1 MTHSPRPVSCKGQ
14 ALLDT
19 PLLNKGT
26 AFTYDERSAFDLHG
40 RLPAAVHTLEE
51 QVSQAYNTVM
61 SKPDTLSRHVYV
73 RSLQDSNETLFYA
86 LLTRHLTEMMPLVYT
101 PGVGQACQEFSH
113 IWQRPRGL
121 FISADQQDHIA
132 DLIASPEYD
141 AVKLIIVT
149 DGERI
154 LGLGDLGAN
163 GMGIPIGKISL
174 YTACAGLNPD
184 MMLPITLDV
193 GTNNET
199 LRNDPAYI
207 GSRTP
212 RLRGD
217 AYQQFIEE
225 FVTAITTRWPHILLH
240 WEDFAG
246 PNAAPLLERY
256 RERVL
261 SFNDD
266 IQGTAA
272 IATAAILSGVK
283 ANRETLSQQTIAIV
297 GGGSA
302 GCGIADQLF
311 QAMLAEGTSEQ
322 EARARFFMFDRPG
335 LLTQDMPSLTA
346 GQKRFA
352 RSEPSH
358 NGTGR
363 SLEEVVN
370 TEHPT
375 ILIGVSGQAG
385 LFTETIIRSMGE
397 HCARPLI
404 FPLSNP
410 TSHVEATPHDIL
422 TWTDGR
428 ALVSTGSPFAPVPFK
443 DRTIKIDQTNNS
455 YIFPGLGLGAL
466 ACRARSI
473 SDRMLMAAAQA
484 IAECSPL
491 HKGGDTLLPPI
502 ETIADISRMVARAVA
517 HQARHEKLCPDFT
530 ETELEEAFERLSW
543 TPLYREYQPAQ

>member
-1 MTHSPRPVSCKGQ
+1 MTSSPRTVSLKGQ

-26 AFTYDERSAFDLHG
+26 AFSHEERTAFGLHG
-40 RLPAAVHTLEE
+40 RLPAAVHSLDE
-51 QVSQAYNTVM
+51 QVAQAYETVM
-61 SKPDTLSRHVYV
+61 AKPDTLSRHIYV

-86 LLTRHLTEMMPLVYT
+86 LLERHLTEMMPLVYT
-101 PGVGQACQEFSH
+101 PGVGQACLEFSH

-121 FISADQQDHIA
+121 FIAAEHKGHIA
-132 DLIASPEYD
+132 DLIASPDYD
-141 AVKLIIVT
+141 KVKLIIVT

-163 GMGIPIGKISL
+163 GMGIPIGKLSL

-199 LRNDPAYI
+199 LRNDPSYI

-217 AYQQFIEE
+217 AYSAFVDEFI
-225 FVTAITTRWPHILLH
+225 TAITARWPHLLLH

-246 PNAAPLLERY
+246 LNAAPLLARY
-256 RERVL
+256 RNQLL

-272 IATAAILSGVK
+272 IATAAILAGVK
-283 ANRETLSQQTIAIV
+283 AKKERLSQQTITIV

-311 QAMLAEGTSEQ
+311 QAMLAEGTSESD
-322 EARARFFMFDRPG
+322 ARARFFMLDRPG
-335 LLTQDMPSLTA
+335 LLTNDMPNLTE

-352 RSEPSH
+352 RPETSRD
-358 NGTGR
+358 GVGR
-363 SLEEVVN
+363 TLEDVVT

-385 LFTETIIRSMGE
+385 LFTQSLITSMST
-397 HCARPLI
+397 HCQRPLI

-410 TSHVEATPHDIL
+410 TSHVEATPQDIL
-422 TWTDGR
+422 TWTNGQ
-428 ALVSTGSPFAPVPFK
+428 AIVSTGSPFAPVTING
-443 DRTIKIDQTNNS
+443 RTIAIDQTNNS

-466 ACRARSI
+466 ACGAQRI
-473 SDRMLMAAAQA
+473 SDGMLMASAQA
-484 IAECSPL
+484 VAELSPL
-491 HKGGDTLLPPI
+491 LQGGDNLLPPL
-502 ETIADISRMVARAVA
+502 EDSASIARTVARAVA
-517 HQARHEKLCPDFT
+517 YHARDEKLCPDFT
-530 ETELEEAFERLSW
+530 DEDFQNALDRLSW
-543 TPLYREYQPAQ
+543 APTYQDYQPA